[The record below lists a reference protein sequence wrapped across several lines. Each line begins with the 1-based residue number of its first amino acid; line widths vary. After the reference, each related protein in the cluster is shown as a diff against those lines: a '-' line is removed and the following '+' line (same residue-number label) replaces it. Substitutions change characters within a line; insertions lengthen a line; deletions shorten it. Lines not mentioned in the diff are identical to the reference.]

1 MTERKIIT
9 SISDFVC
16 QYRPMDIH
24 GVRPGK
30 SGQEIAMEIIKFLK
44 ENNIDVANPAP
55 QTQCI
60 SAVK

>member
-9 SISDFVC
+9 GISDLVC

-30 SGQEIAMEIIKFLK
+30 SGQEIAVEIINFLK
-44 ENNIDVANPAP
+44 ENDVEL
-55 QTQCI
+55 TERWI
-60 SAVK
+60 S